1 MLLFKWGWVRRQM
14 RLQSD
19 PHLGP
24 LFACL
29 PLTSKLFEVGFSLPT
44 TELSYD
50 IFSILIPLDLTF
62 RQGMAWLTNL
72 IHSIVF
78 LYLSFMTK
86 EPLGFLDGSSLLPL
100 LASLPNYHNGL
111 LRMLPT
117 FNFILSLIHPFISLI
132 QYIFIK
138 PFACAKHMAAIKL
151 WQN

>member
-1 MLLFKWGWVRRQM
+1 MTHTWDLYLPVSPLLLNSLKLASHF
-14 RLQSD
+14 
-19 PHLGP
+19 P
-24 LFACL
+24 LL
-29 PLTSKLFEVGFSLPT
+29 NSLSQ
-44 TELSYD
+44 LSYD